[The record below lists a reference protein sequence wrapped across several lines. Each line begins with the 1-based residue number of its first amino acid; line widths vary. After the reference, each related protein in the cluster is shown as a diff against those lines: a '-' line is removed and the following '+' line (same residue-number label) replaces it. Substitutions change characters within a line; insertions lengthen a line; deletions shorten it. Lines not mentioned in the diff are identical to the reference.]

1 MCYTLLITFSPW
13 HFQEHSDTVGSQGK
27 LLERIDKE
35 ASHCPEK
42 SVEHEVMET
51 QNDHSD
57 FVITNGNC
65 HFVAAA
71 SHIRKH
77 ETKNVSHPG
86 LVEAENDQEK
96 LSAFKRMMDA
106 DHSKHN
112 EGSPYLDKHEK

>member
-1 MCYTLLITFSPW
+1 
-13 HFQEHSDTVGSQGK
+13 
-27 LLERIDKE
+27 
-35 ASHCPEK
+35 
-42 SVEHEVMET
+42 VEHEVMET

-96 LSAFKRMMDA
+96 LSAFKRVMDA

>member
-1 MCYTLLITFSPW
+1 MCYTLLIAFSLW
-13 HFQEHSDTVGSQGK
+13 HFQEHSDTVGTQGK

-57 FVITNGNC
+57 FVITNGNF

-96 LSAFKRMMDA
+96 LSAFKRVMDA